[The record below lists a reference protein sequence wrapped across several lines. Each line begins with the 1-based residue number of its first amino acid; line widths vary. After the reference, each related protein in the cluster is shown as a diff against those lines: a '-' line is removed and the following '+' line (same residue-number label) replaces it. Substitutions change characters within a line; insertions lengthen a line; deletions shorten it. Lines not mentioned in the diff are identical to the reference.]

1 LLEKSKESEKKS
13 VYTALSALLRK
24 PELYEKTPAKFW
36 NDPHISGCMLATHL
50 DPDTDAAS
58 RKPETIDRTVEF
70 ILSLLPMNASLLDI
84 GCGWGAMG
92 VAIARA
98 NKNANVTMVDVNRRA
113 LDLCRQNC
121 ERNHVTAEVIE
132 SDGMAEVMG
141 RKFDAIVTN
150 PPIRAGKQ
158 VIYKMFADAAVSLKE
173 GGALYLVIRKQQGA
187 ESCVKYLK
195 TLFNEVEKLDKS
207 AGFWVLKAY
216 EPKNDTEGDT
226 DEV

>member
-1 LLEKSKESEKKS
+1 MNDQY
-13 VYTALSALLRK
+13 YTA
-24 PELYEKTPAKFW
+24 
-36 NDPHISGCMLATHL
+36 DPTSESNPVPCAFPYRGHGLNFM
-50 DPDTDAAS
+50 TDAGVFSKGELDVGS
-58 RKPETIDRTVEF
+58 R
-70 ILSLLPMNASLLDI
+70 LLLDALPAFTCDVLDI
-84 GCGWGAMG
+84 GCGWGAIG
-92 VAIARA
+92 VAIAKA
-98 NKNANVTMVDVNRRA
+98 NKNAKVTMVDVNRRA

-121 ERNHVTAEVIE
+121 QRNGVTAEVIE

-158 VIYKMFADAAVSLKE
+158 VIYKMFADAAQSLNLD
-173 GGALYLVIRKQQGA
+173 GALYLVIRKQQGA

-207 AGFWVLKAY
+207 GGFWVLKAY
-216 EPKNDTEGDT
+216 DPKEAET